1 MGHCDT
7 TISFTVW
14 PTGVS
19 PIFGLYRVNRFLTS
33 NTEAGTCNGRTLMV
47 ISVRVRYA
55 YFLAQVREV
64 ERNTRLEV
72 RNEQYKWKQSKR

>member
-1 MGHCDT
+1 MAL
-7 TISFTVW
+7 ISYGPLRHNDFFYRW

-55 YFLAQVREV
+55 YIWL
-64 ERNTRLEV
+64 
-72 RNEQYKWKQSKR
+72 K

>member
-55 YFLAQVREV
+55 YDLAQVRAVTTE
-64 ERNTRLEV
+64 
-72 RNEQYKWKQSKR
+72 

>member
-7 TISFTVW
+7 TISFAAW
-14 PTGVS
+14 HTGVS

-55 YFLAQVREV
+55 YFWL
-64 ERNTRLEV
+64 
-72 RNEQYKWKQSKR
+72 K